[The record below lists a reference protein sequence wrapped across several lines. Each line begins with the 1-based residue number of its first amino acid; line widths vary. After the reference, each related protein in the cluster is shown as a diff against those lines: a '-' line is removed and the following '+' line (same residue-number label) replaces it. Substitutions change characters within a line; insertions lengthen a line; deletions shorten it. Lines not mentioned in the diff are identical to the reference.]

1 MEYMKAS
8 TKKAE
13 KKNKCPPYTKE
24 ADAASGPASLL
35 SVYIC
40 MHYFSQISK
49 AIKLPYLTGE
59 G

>member
-24 ADAASGPASLL
+24 ADAASGPASLP
-35 SVYIC
+35 SVYQIC
-40 MHYFSQISK
+40 NIFYKYQ
-49 AIKLPYLTGE
+49 E
-59 G
+59 Q